1 MNFHFMERDFRRHM
15 PHEFYKTV
23 RHNNYYY
30 TLHSIYDGI
39 DFDADIERLKRKSR
53 RGRYNRPRINFDR
66 DIEVFSLT
74 DDLEQLVATNLFD

>member
-1 MNFHFMERDFRRHM
+1 MERDFRRHM

-23 RHNNYYY
+23 RHNNNYY
-30 TLHSIYDGI
+30 TLHSIYDDV

-53 RGRYNRPRINFDR
+53 RDRYNRPRIDFDR
-66 DIEVFSLT
+66 DIEAFSLT